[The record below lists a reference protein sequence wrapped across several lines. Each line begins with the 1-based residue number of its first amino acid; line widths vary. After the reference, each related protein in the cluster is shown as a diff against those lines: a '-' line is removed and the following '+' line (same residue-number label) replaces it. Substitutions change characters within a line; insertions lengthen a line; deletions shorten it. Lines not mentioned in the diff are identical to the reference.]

1 MTQKSIN
8 ELADKLE
15 PGMIF
20 AEVKHEVSIDR
31 KKGTASFA
39 GPRPVERV
47 PAGAEFRLNMAI
59 RIFEGD
65 DEAKMVAFIDEGFAM
80 LKDDY
85 LGGSGTRGYGKVDIT
100 EINADDL

>member
-1 MTQKSIN
+1 
-8 ELADKLE
+8 
-15 PGMIF
+15 
-20 AEVKHEVSIDR
+20 
-31 KKGTASFA
+31 
-39 GPRPVERV
+39 
-47 PAGAEFRLNMAI
+47 MAI